1 MIILQM
7 ELNNLM
13 WHSKT
18 SLSAQPS
25 LLSVGA
31 LHCWLLSFSLLL
43 CSLKRMLRKMHEV
56 NVYHAASGSSPESH
70 PSLIMVA
77 GVPVF
82 HVTG

>member
-43 CSLKRMLRKMHEV
+43 LCSLKRMLRKMREV
-56 NVYHAASGSSPESH
+56 NVYHAASGSSLGH
-70 PSLIMVA
+70 FCVCQN
-77 GVPVF
+77 
-82 HVTG
+82 VTCFWGR

>member
-31 LHCWLLSFSLLL
+31 LHCWLRSFSLLLL
-43 CSLKRMLRKMHEV
+43 CSLKRMLRKMREV
-56 NVYHAASGSSPESH
+56 NVSGS
-70 PSLIMVA
+70 
-77 GVPVF
+77 
-82 HVTG
+82 